1 MTHSSAIARI
11 LAHFASPSAKRFASS
26 SSRPLSSEPYL
37 NPSSRAS
44 ATSASALE
52 RRFATTSRVVSFDD
66 KTVDS
71 SCDSSSREPPA
82 RSANRRVASAF
93 AASAAAVWPA
103 VPGARGLFV
112 RAHRRARVAERL
124 LVAPE
129 LGIRVGAVQ
138 QQGQL
143 AVQTRGRRRVRFEIA
158 QRLLVTLFAKQSFRA
173 RKRSLAVVVVAAVA
187 SFRVVSRRFAC
198 ARRVS
203 VTRVNS
209 LADPSQRA
217 ERVAVARRLPAR
229 VSVGVPRPVQGT
241 RRLERLAHSEPSLRR
256 VRRPGRTRRHAPLRV
271 RQGFPGAPELE
282 QRFRA
287 VPERER
293 RGRGRRGRR
302 FERLSVRSHGGFEI
316 ARGVRGVARE
326 AQPLARARDVVVDG
340 RDVLDLN
347 HGSRRARGSA
357 PRGVTRPCKRV
368 KVSTSPHP
376 MGGETTPR
384 TVI

>member
-1 MTHSSAIARI
+1 M
-11 LAHFASPSAKRFASS
+11 
-26 SSRPLSSEPYL
+26 
-37 NPSSRAS
+37 
-44 ATSASALE
+44 
-52 RRFATTSRVVSFDD
+52 
-66 KTVDS
+66 
-71 SCDSSSREPPA
+71 
-82 RSANRRVASAF
+82 
-93 AASAAAVWPA
+93 
-103 VPGARGLFV
+103 
-112 RAHRRARVAERL
+112 
-124 LVAPE
+124 APE

-173 RKRSLAVVVVAAVA
+173 RKRSLAVVVVASVA
-187 SFRVVSRRFAC
+187 SFRVVSRLAR
-198 ARRVS
+198 ARRLIVA
-203 VTRVNS
+203 RVNI

-293 RGRGRRGRR
+293 RGRRRRGRR
-302 FERLSVRSHGGFEI
+302 FERLSVRSHSGFEI

-357 PRGVTRPCKRV
+357 PRGVTRPSRV

-376 MGGETTPR
+376 MGRRNDTKDVTHHSLKTRG
-384 TVI
+384 

>member
-1 MTHSSAIARI
+1 M
-11 LAHFASPSAKRFASS
+11 
-26 SSRPLSSEPYL
+26 
-37 NPSSRAS
+37 
-44 ATSASALE
+44 
-52 RRFATTSRVVSFDD
+52 
-66 KTVDS
+66 
-71 SCDSSSREPPA
+71 
-82 RSANRRVASAF
+82 
-93 AASAAAVWPA
+93 
-103 VPGARGLFV
+103 
-112 RAHRRARVAERL
+112 
-124 LVAPE
+124 APE

-217 ERVAVARRLPAR
+217 ERVAVARRLPTR

-384 TVI
+384 MSDLRHRLLTCLETRG